1 MVEVV
6 KLDDND
12 KDNDDGGGGDD
23 VGDSD
28 GVAHAETEDR
38 SAELGMQPADM
49 VTNRDQDAD
58 SRIARVSPTVVEEPS
73 MDARSS

>member
-1 MVEVV
+1 MVEVM

-12 KDNDDGGGGDD
+12 NDNSDGGGGDD
-23 VGDSD
+23 VDDSD

-49 VTNRDQDAD
+49 NLDAD
-58 SRIARVSPTVVEEPS
+58 GRTARVSPIAVAVEEPS
-73 MDARSS
+73 MESS

>member
-1 MVEVV
+1 MVEVM

-38 SAELGMQPADM
+38 SAELGMQAADM
-49 VTNRDQDAD
+49 VTDRDQDAD
-58 SRIARVSPTVVEEPS
+58 SRIVRVSPTAVEGPS
-73 MDARSS
+73 IEGS